1 MAASAFDSQHLAK
14 LFDTGPLAALF
25 TDSAEM
31 RALLLVEGA
40 LAKVQGDLGVIPQAS
55 GAFLHRAAMEVQVDP
70 AGLAAATAQN
80 GVSIP
85 AFLAALRKTLE
96 APEHAQYLHWG
107 ATSQDILDT
116 ALMLR
121 LKRAFEHIQTTVK
134 DHLANLAA
142 LAEKH
147 AETPMAGRTWGQH
160 ATPTS
165 FGAVVAAW
173 GQPLCALAAEFD
185 AARETAFW
193 VSLSGAAGT
202 SSALGPKASDTRAA
216 LAAALGLHDPA
227 RSWHSDRT
235 PIVWLASWATRLSNA
250 LGKMAADLSELTMTE
265 RAEVTL
271 GGAGSSSTM
280 PQKQNPVSAGVITG
294 LARHVTALNC
304 SLQAS
309 AQHAQQRDGGAWI
322 TEWLTLPQLVL
333 GTGAALGHAHQMA
346 AKLTPNSAQMSVTLE
361 SGQGLIF
368 AEALS
373 FALSATLPRPEA
385 QLKTKELCASALS
398 SGKSL
403 AEVTAAQ
410 FPALDIKDVFDA
422 KAQLGRAPAEA
433 RAFALAV
440 KALA

>member
-1 MAASAFDSQHLAK
+1 MAASAFDSQHLTK
-14 LFDTGPLAALF
+14 LFDTGDLAALF

-40 LAKVQGDLGVIPQAS
+40 LAKVQGALGVIPEIS
-55 GAFLHRAAMEVQVDP
+55 GAFLHRATMEVQVDP
-70 AGLAAATAQN
+70 SGLAAATAQN

-85 AFLAALRKTLE
+85 AFLAALHKTLE

-121 LKRAFEHIQTTVK
+121 LKRAFDHIQTTLK
-134 DHLANLAA
+134 QHLTHLADLAD
-142 LAEKH
+142 LH

-165 FGAVVAAW
+165 FGAVIAAW
-173 GQPLCALAAEFD
+173 GRPLHALAAELD
-185 AARETAFW
+185 AARDTAFW

-227 RSWHSDRT
+227 HSWHSDRT
-235 PIVWLASWATRLSNA
+235 PIVKLASWATRLSNA

-265 RAEVTL
+265 LAEVKL
-271 GGAGSSSTM
+271 GGSGSSSTM
-280 PQKQNPVSAGVITG
+280 PQKQNPVSAGVIAA
-294 LARHVTALNC
+294 LATHVTALNS

-322 TEWLTLPQLVL
+322 AEWLTVPQLVL
-333 GTGAALGHAHQMA
+333 GTGAALGHAKRMA
-346 AKLTPNSAQMSVTLE
+346 AALTPNTEQMSVTLQ

-373 FALSATLPRPEA
+373 FALAATMPRPEA

-398 SGKSL
+398 TGTPL
-403 AEVTAAQ
+403 AEVAAQQ
-410 FPALDIKDVFDA
+410 FPALELEGVFEA
-422 KAQLGRAPAEA
+422 KAQLGSAPIEA
-433 RAFALAV
+433 HAFAAAV
-440 KALA
+440 RALT